1 VQADVNQNNGSS
13 SESTAVTDSKGAE
26 GQKNAWNDAS
36 TADPT
41 AGRPHLVRLFSR
53 DAPGREDNTF
63 KDRPSESDELQ
74 TIQENGGTGSE
85 CSDCTEQE
93 AEPQNISNMA
103 TASTSDQARHGSRR
117 QRDTGLLDQ
126 LGRFFGGE
134 KEGSRKG
141 KSKSLHLEGSMR
153 SSHLGSSPQRPPQQ
167 SGAHARPGDDN
178 PVVHFFKT
186 IVSPRTPP
194 PPPKSKDT
202 SLLWGADGQKQPVQ
216 PRFLEATR
224 SPHKGHKDR
233 RGEGQGTLSK
243 IFKLVNYRS
252 GALSPQIS
260 R

>member
-1 VQADVNQNNGSS
+1 
-13 SESTAVTDSKGAE
+13 
-26 GQKNAWNDAS
+26 
-36 TADPT
+36 
-41 AGRPHLVRLFSR
+41 
-53 DAPGREDNTF
+53 
-63 KDRPSESDELQ
+63 
-74 TIQENGGTGSE
+74 
-85 CSDCTEQE
+85 
-93 AEPQNISNMA
+93 MA

-141 KSKSLHLEGSMR
+141 KGSMR

-194 PPPKSKDT
+194 PPPKGRGL
-202 SLLWGADGQKQPVQ
+202 SLSRLGWGADGQKQPVQ

-243 IFKLVNYRS
+243 IFKLGGKDSRS
-252 GALSPQIS
+252 GSPS
-260 R
+260 KR